1 MRCSSQDIWS
11 SHAANYKLKHSTVA
25 TAATVHQKTKNVQ
38 TINLQKQIEI
48 NATYEAA
55 MMQHTNNRTP
65 LQMQLMLQTNSK

>member
-1 MRCSSQDIWS
+1 MVVSCCQLQIKTFDSG
-11 SHAANYKLKHSTVA
+11 Y
-25 TAATVHQKTKNVQ
+25 AATVHQKTKNVQ